1 MQGKRQMAQIS
12 FVTGSSFFAFDE
24 QASKANR
31 FASSIKAQ
39 NGGQGVKARL
49 DGASVTVDRMNAIAA
64 SGLAAKVQALASAR
78 SNAAEGASLLQIAD
92 EALSEI
98 ETRADQL
105 ETLATNAG
113 LATLSTLERAQLNTE
128 FQSLATEIDVIA
140 ANTEFGDTKVL
151 QGNGL
156 GGALSINYKVG
167 TGNSNYKVGTG
178 NSASDEIA
186 VTINAASASDLSA
199 ALASADLLSVE
210 NATSALSA
218 VASAQAAL
226 GEIQGVVAGK
236 LQSFVSASE
245 NNSSMAGRYEQARGH
260 QAAPA
265 VVIDLAQVV
274 AERISKEQGIDLNGG
289 GVETMRKLVLEL
301 NSSLVETSAARSTSD
316 GVDLT
321 NSQTSESR
329 KSADKA
335 GGNGSLT
342 TRDAV

>member
-1 MQGKRQMAQIS
+1 MAKIS

-39 NGGQGVKARL
+39 NSGQGVKARL
-49 DGASVTVDRMNAIAA
+49 DGTRVTVDRMNAIAA

-113 LATLSTLERAQLNTE
+113 LATLSTLARAQLNTE

-156 GGALSINYKVG
+156 GGALSI
-167 TGNSNYKVGTG
+167 NYKVGTG

-236 LQSFVSASE
+236 LQSFASASE
-245 NNSSMAGRYEQARGH
+245 NNSSMAGRYKQARGH
-260 QAAPA
+260 QTAPA

-321 NSQTSESR
+321 DSQTSESR

>member
-1 MQGKRQMAQIS
+1 MAQIS

-167 TGNSNYKVGTG
+167 TGNS
-178 NSASDEIA
+178 ASDEIA

-236 LQSFVSASE
+236 LQSFVSASK

>member
-1 MQGKRQMAQIS
+1 MAQIS

-167 TGNSNYKVGTG
+167 TGNS
-178 NSASDEIA
+178 ASDEIA

-226 GEIQGVVAGK
+226 GEIQGVVAVK

>member
-167 TGNSNYKVGTG
+167 TGNS
-178 NSASDEIA
+178 ASDEIA

-226 GEIQGVVAGK
+226 GEIQGVVAVK

>member
-1 MQGKRQMAQIS
+1 MAQIS

-156 GGALSINYKVG
+156 GGALSI
-167 TGNSNYKVGTG
+167 NYKVGTG